1 MDSNL
6 ENILSEMKRLMD
18 YDRSLGGLILEQGS
32 ADITDMNRAEQQ
44 LSDSPTRAVDKEGV
58 WYKQKFKQ
66 YKGYFDNNMML
77 GECFDIKLF
86 TSENANAYSAMN
98 IPKDEIFKDNDGY
111 YIKADTSDY
120 GDKRKVKVYLPKN
133 EFFNQFVGTVKS
145 FIAYQT
151 CNDFKKRQG
160 GRKYSLMYQLT
171 NPKNAIVTQV
181 IDADGVKQID
191 DDPSR
196 GWQITTFG
204 GSQSGYFRNLV
215 EGETIGDVPGSLMNS
230 VLPSEFM
237 EYSLQNYGEEYSR
250 SEFDVWYDGKWG
262 MATAIGVAILVSIAT
277 AGIGTAIAA
286 SIEAGSVLTRA
297 IILGAEISGELL
309 VNIPEAIYLQKRG
322 QNGAATMIL
331 LLSLLPLFNKMNVI
345 KRLSGVSLDT
355 TQINNLIGQIDV
367 KGLKTPGEIKAWLK
381 TLDEGTRTYLEQT
394 LQQGSKALA
403 ELDRKLLEKDIVN
416 GLKKVVGE
424 IKSSKV
430 VTTTT
435 KTATEELFKD
445 IPTSKIGSTLKL
457 IGLDLGAVFVSM
469 PIIKTLIKDDEYL
482 KKDPQK
488 ILEKASENTQKILDN
503 LDKNKT
509 DELRTKLIEL
519 ESKITSNPDDK
530 ASAKE
535 YVNILKDLSYIDGI
549 KNYEEAM
556 SEIMKQFLID
566 VENDLKIE
574 YSLFLKDN
582 NTNHIDK
589 INKSLVTIPVISDS
603 LFSDI
608 ISYCSVIPETQFKSK
623 DDVCNFKDWVNK
635 THTEFTYPYEGG
647 TGSGCKSCALI
658 EKMEAPEWFLF
669 KSCDLK
675 YAYQKYKVEYSKFI
689 K

>member
-32 ADITDMNRAEQQ
+32 ADITDMNRAETQ
-44 LSDSPTRAVDKEGV
+44 LNSTGTKAVDKEGV
-58 WYKQKFKQ
+58 WYRQKFSKN
-66 YKGYFDNNMML
+66 KGFFDNNMML
-77 GECFDIKLF
+77 GECFDIELF

-98 IPKDEIFKDNDGY
+98 IPKGEIFKDADGY
-111 YIKADTSDY
+111 YIHGDTSDY

-133 EFFNQFVGTVKS
+133 EFFNQLIGVVKS

-151 CNDFKKRQG
+151 CNDYKKKQG

-181 IDADGVKQID
+181 IDADGVKQVD

-204 GSQSGYFRNLV
+204 GSESGYFRSLV

-230 VLPSEFM
+230 ILPSEFM

-262 MATAIGVAILVSIAT
+262 KVVSIGAAVLVSIAT

-309 VNIPEAIYLQKRG
+309 INIPEAIYLQERG

-331 LLSLLPLFNKMNVI
+331 LLSLLPLFNRMGVI
-345 KRLSGVSLDT
+345 KRLSGVSLNNK
-355 TQINNLIGQIDV
+355 QINDLIGQIEV
-367 KGLKTPGEIKAWLK
+367 KGLKTPGDIKAWLK
-381 TLDEGTRTYLEQT
+381 TLDEGTRTYLEET

-403 ELDRKLLEKDIVN
+403 DLDKKLLEKDIVK

-435 KTATEELFKD
+435 KTSTEELFKN
-445 IPTSKIGSTLKL
+445 ISTNKLASTLKL
-457 IGLDLGAVFVSM
+457 IGLNLVTVFGSM
-469 PIIKTLIKDDEYL
+469 PIIMSLVKDDEYL
-482 KKDPQK
+482 KSDPQR
-488 ILEKASENTQKILDN
+488 ILEKASKNTQKIYDN
-503 LDKNKT
+503 IDKDKV
-509 DELRTKLIEL
+509 DELTNKISEL
-519 ESKITSNPDDK
+519 ESKISSNPDDVD
-530 ASAKE
+530 SARE
-535 YVNILKDLSYIDGI
+535 YLNILKDLSDIDTI
-549 KNYEEAM
+549 KNYEEAR
-556 SEIMKQFLID
+556 SEIMRVFLRK
-566 VENDLKIE
+566 VQQDLKVE
-574 YSLFLKDN
+574 YSLFLKDK
-582 NTNHIDK
+582 NTKHLDNIT
-589 INKSLVTIPVISDS
+589 KSVDTIPLISDS
-603 LFSDI
+603 LFNDV

-635 THTEFTYPYEGG
+635 THTEFTYLYEGINVRG
-647 TGSGCKSCALI
+647 VDSCDFI
-658 EKMEAPEWFLF
+658 GKMGAPEWFLF